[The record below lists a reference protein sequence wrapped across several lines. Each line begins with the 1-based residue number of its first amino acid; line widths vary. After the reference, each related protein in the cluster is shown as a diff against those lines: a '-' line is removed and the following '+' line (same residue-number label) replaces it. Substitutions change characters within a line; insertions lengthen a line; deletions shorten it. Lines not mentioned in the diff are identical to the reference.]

1 MDFVKK
7 LTDNINLILK
17 ICSLLAIIFV
27 GYNFFAKQADLEA
40 LAMDFKEDKKERRIK
55 YLSGVVFDC
64 KTKYKNETNE
74 FILKT
79 CKDAEIEL
87 ESLKD
92 KKG

>member
-7 LTDNINLILK
+7 LTDNINLILRM
-17 ICSLLAIIFV
+17 CSLVAVIFV
-27 GYNFFAKQADLEA
+27 GYNFFAKQADLR
-40 LAMDFKEDKKERRIK
+40 ERRVK

-87 ESLKD
+87 ETLKD